1 MKRISALLC
10 MLILTACNLSQQVA
24 GGPQAEIDAPTD
36 GAVLPLAPF
45 TLVAHAT
52 APTGITQVEFSVDG
66 AVVGSVAGSGSVVV
80 AQQAWTPSAAGAHTI
95 QVRAQNTA
103 GLWSAYAEAR
113 ITVQGQAP
121 ENPPAAAETATTSVT
136 ETATLTPAPPPT
148 GTRSVPTLVLI
159 QNANCR
165 RGPSQ
170 VYDVL
175 TSLLKGQSV
184 AITAKSEEGVWWLVH
199 IPTGEYCWIS
209 GVTGTTAGNLD
220 ALPIATGMP
229 GCYVLDASSEEVCT
243 IPCPK
248 KNPKPADQCTP

>member
-1 MKRISALLC
+1 MKRICALLC
-10 MLILTACNLSQQVA
+10 TLILTACNLAQQA
-24 GGPQAEIDAPTD
+24 GGGPEAQIDAPID
-36 GAVLPLAPF
+36 GAELPFAPF

-66 AVVGSVAGSGSVVV
+66 AVLGSRPGSGSVVV
-80 AQQAWTPSAAGAHTI
+80 AQQGWTPSAAGEHTI

-103 GLWSAYAEAR
+103 GIWSAYAEVHV
-113 ITVQGQAP
+113 TVQGQVSASP
-121 ENPPAAAETATTSVT
+121 QAAAETPTTAAT
-136 ETATLTPAPPPT
+136 EAPTLTPAPAATETP
-148 GTRSVPTLVLI
+148 SVPTLVLI

-184 AITAKSEEGVWWLVH
+184 QITAKSEEGNWWLVH

-209 GVTGTTAGNLD
+209 GATGTTAGNLA
-220 ALPIATGMP
+220 ALPVATGMP
-229 GCYVLDASSEEVCT
+229 GCLVLDASSEEVCT

-248 KNPKPADQCTP
+248 KNPKPADLCTP

>member
-1 MKRISALLC
+1 
-10 MLILTACNLSQQVA
+10 
-24 GGPQAEIDAPTD
+24 
-36 GAVLPLAPF
+36 
-45 TLVAHAT
+45 
-52 APTGITQVEFSVDG
+52 VDG

-80 AQQAWTPSAAGAHTI
+80 AQQAWTPSAAGEHTI

-103 GLWSAYAEAR
+103 GIWSAYAQAR
-113 ITVQGQAP
+113 VTVQGQNP
-121 ENPPAAAETATTSVT
+121 ESSQAAVNTPTSSLT
-136 ETATLTPAPPPT
+136 ETPSLTPAPTAT
-148 GTRSVPTLVLI
+148 GTPSVPTLVLI

-184 AITAKSEEGVWWLVH
+184 PITAKSEEGTWWLVH

-209 GVTGTTAGNLD
+209 GVTGTTGGNLN
-220 ALPIATGMP
+220 ALPIATGQP
-229 GCYVLDASSEEVCT
+229 GCLILNASLEEVCT

-248 KNPKPADQCTP
+248 KNPKPADLCTP

>member
-1 MKRISALLC
+1 MKRFSPLLY
-10 MLILTACNLSQQVA
+10 MLVLAACSLGQPGG
-24 GGPQAEIDAPTD
+24 GGPQAQIDAPTN
-36 GAVLPLAPF
+36 GAVLPLAPYV
-45 TLVAHAT
+45 LVAHAT

-66 AVVGSVAGSGSVVV
+66 AVIGSVAGSGSVVV
-80 AQQAWTPSAAGAHTI
+80 AQQTWTPAASGGHTI

-103 GLWSAYAEAR
+103 GIWSAYAEAR
-113 ITVQGQAP
+113 ITVQGQAQAGP
-121 ENPPAAAETATTSVT
+121 QAQAETPTTEMT
-136 ETATLTPAPPPT
+136 ETPTLTPAPT
-148 GTRSVPTLVLI
+148 ATETTSVPTLVLI

-184 AITAKSEEGVWWLVH
+184 PIIAKSEEGTWLLVH
-199 IPTGEYCWIS
+199 IPTGETCWIS
-209 GVTGTTAGNLD
+209 GVTGTTAGKQD
-220 ALPIATGMP
+220 ALPFATGMP